1 MRCNP
6 AGYASAFMRERSI
19 MSESIDLS
27 IWQGRVDPEAGSDR
41 WHQRIQPLGDSATPG
56 LALLGMAS
64 DAGVARNQ
72 GRPGAQDGPAAIRR
86 ALANLAWHRR
96 GPAYDAGD
104 VVCDDDT
111 AGGAMERAQAALA
124 ERAALLLD
132 AGHLPMILG
141 GGHDLAFASWQAV
154 ARHLDQSSEAPRV
167 GIINLD
173 AHFDLRDPQDGH
185 SSGTPFAQIAD
196 DCAQRGWPFRY
207 ACFGISQASNTA
219 ALYQRARRLGVQVH
233 EDRAL
238 APQTIAAVVDD
249 LQAFIAD
256 CDHLYLSFDLDVLPA
271 SEAPGVSAPA
281 ARGVSFALLEDL
293 IDTIRDSGKLR
304 LADVAELNPHY
315 DIDQRTARIAAR
327 FVHQLSLAG

>member
-1 MRCNP
+1 MN
-6 AGYASAFMRERSI
+6 
-19 MSESIDLS
+19 ESHEQFA
-27 IWQGRVDPEAGSDR
+27 WQGRVDPESGSDR
-41 WHQRIQPLGDSATPG
+41 WHQRIQPLGVSASPG

-72 GRPGAQDGPAAIRR
+72 GRPGAANGPDAIRC
-86 ALANLAWHRR
+86 ALANLAWHRQ
-96 GPAYDAGD
+96 GPAYDAGN
-104 VVCDDDT
+104 VVCGDDA
-111 AGGAMERAQAALA
+111 AGGAMERAQEELA

-141 GGHDLAFASWQAV
+141 GGHDMAFASWQAV
-154 ARHLDQSSEAPRV
+154 ARHLSHSGEAPRV

-173 AHFDLRDPQDGH
+173 AHFDLRDPQHGH

-207 ACFGISQASNTA
+207 ACFGISRASNTA
-219 ALYQRARRLGVQVH
+219 VLYQRAQQLGVRVH
-233 EDRAL
+233 EDRDFQL
-238 APQTIAAVVDD
+238 DTIAAIVAD
-249 LQAFIAD
+249 LQRFIAD
-256 CDHLYLSFDLDVLPA
+256 CDHLYLSLDLDVLPA

-281 ARGVSFALLEDL
+281 ARGVSFAQLEPL
-293 IDTIRDSGKLR
+293 IDAIRDSGKLR

-327 FVHQLSLAG
+327 FVHQISLAG